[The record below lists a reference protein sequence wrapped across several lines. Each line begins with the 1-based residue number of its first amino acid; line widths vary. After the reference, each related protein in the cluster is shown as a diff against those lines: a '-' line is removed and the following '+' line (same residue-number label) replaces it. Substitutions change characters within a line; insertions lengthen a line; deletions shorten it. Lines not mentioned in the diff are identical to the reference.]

1 MDLRLTSD
9 GKVVVFHDD
18 VLDQKSDCVGKVESR
33 TYLKLLECKL
43 TNGERI
49 ALFSDVLALVAGKR
63 IISAE
68 LKTDA
73 VAVPA

>member
-9 GKVVVFHDD
+9 
-18 VLDQKSDCVGKVESR
+18 GKVESR